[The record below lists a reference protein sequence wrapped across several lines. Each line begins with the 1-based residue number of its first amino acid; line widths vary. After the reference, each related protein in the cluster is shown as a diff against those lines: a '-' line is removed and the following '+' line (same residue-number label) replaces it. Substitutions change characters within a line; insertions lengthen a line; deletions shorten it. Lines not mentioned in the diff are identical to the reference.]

1 MYIVPAQL
9 SPGQTRLGQ
18 DSTGQSRAARQ
29 PGNQAARGAPAMW
42 AHSAGPRAMR
52 RRLCGVKWVTSG
64 VVAHICAVAVA
75 TAVAVALSATE
86 CTQRKECATQVWFDL
101 MNERNF

>member
-1 MYIVPAQL
+1 
-9 SPGQTRLGQ
+9 
-18 DSTGQSRAARQ
+18 
-29 PGNQAARGAPAMW
+29 MW
-42 AHSAGPRAMR
+42 AHSAGPRAV
-52 RRLCGVKWVTSG
+52 RRLCGVKWVPSG

-75 TAVAVALSATE
+75 TAVAVALSASE

>member
-1 MYIVPAQL
+1 MGAL
-9 SPGQTRLGQ
+9 SG
-18 DSTGQSRAARQ
+18 SSSSAA
-29 PGNQAARGAPAMW
+29 AV
-42 AHSAGPRAMR
+42 
-52 RRLCGVKWVTSG
+52 CGVKWVPSG

-75 TAVAVALSATE
+75 TAVAVALSASE